1 MYQRGAGQP
10 AGPTLHFR
18 PHGNYFACAL
28 TCARGRAGA
37 TRSPAIDRAS
47 RESHDVHARLEY
59 RTIVLGGLSGASAW
73 SLLLPELLP
82 QGLLH
87 HLLLLLLQLWSP
99 PLL

>member
-10 AGPTLHFR
+10 AGPALHFR
-18 PHGNYFACAL
+18 PHGTYFACAL
-28 TCARGRAGA
+28 TCARGRHTVTTRSTAHRANPTTCARA
-37 TRSPAIDRAS
+37 TRVPDYSP
-47 RESHDVHARLEY
+47 
-59 RTIVLGGLSGASAW
+59 GLSGASAW